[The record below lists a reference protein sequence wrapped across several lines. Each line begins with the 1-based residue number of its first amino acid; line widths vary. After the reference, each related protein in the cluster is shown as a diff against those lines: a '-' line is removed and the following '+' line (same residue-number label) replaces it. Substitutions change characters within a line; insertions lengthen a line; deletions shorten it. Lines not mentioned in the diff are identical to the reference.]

1 MFIST
6 RKRNVFCNYIF
17 RRKPKSACFDSC
29 VRAVGGG
36 SIKVWFKKYC
46 LTCSNLAGLCLYF
59 TSVSMDVRLF
69 YVPMCLSCSL
79 YECKSILRT
88 NVSIYLYESSS
99 VLCNYIPKCLSTYLV
114 VSYVPRWRVYF
125 YLHIYVYLVYPNDC
139 LSFYDWSI
147 CLLFECR
154 YVFISVCLYVGRY
167 DVWLFVHLSVCKS
180 SCALIRLSSS
190 WLCKKENDKKN
201 YILSDS
207 RSSCPKFVWRLLR
220 RVLNHFGFFSF
231 SLLPII

>member
-1 MFIST
+1 ML
-6 RKRNVFCNYIF
+6 FCNYIF

-154 YVFISVCLYVGRY
+154 YVFMSVCFYLCMMYDCLYIC
-167 DVWLFVHLSVCKS
+167 LFVSRPVHWSGFLHHDF
-180 SCALIRLSSS
+180 A
-190 WLCKKENDKKN
+190 KKRTIKN

-220 RVLNHFGFFSF
+220 RVFNHFVFFSF
-231 SLLPII
+231 RLLPII